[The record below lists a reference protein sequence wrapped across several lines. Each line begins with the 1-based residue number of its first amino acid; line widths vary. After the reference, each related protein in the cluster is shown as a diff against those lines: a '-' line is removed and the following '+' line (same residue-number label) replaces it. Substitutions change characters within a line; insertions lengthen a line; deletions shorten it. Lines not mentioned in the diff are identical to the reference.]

1 VLFVTRSRD
10 SLWAPPRYNACKEH
24 LLQVI
29 SNVWTQAVNYMSKMA
44 IATPCNPWLGHPWF
58 EGAHNMFKGGVEELT
73 AKLAKVKAVFMLF
86 IG

>member
-1 VLFVTRSRD
+1 
-10 SLWAPPRYNACKEH
+10 
-24 LLQVI
+24 
-29 SNVWTQAVNYMSKMA
+29 MSKMA